1 MVWEGNLPHNTNN
14 PPMEAPVHPARQGWN
29 RTSAYQGIPT
39 SVELVDNSFKEQVN
53 RFVNEFKLM
62 SMAAATNGSNHI
74 SISFDRIKA
83 LAPSIDIDEL
93 SSEFDVRGYK
103 TEKLEESLKIS
114 W

>member
-62 SMAAATNGSNHI
+62 SMSAATLSNHNQRQRKK
-74 SISFDRIKA
+74 SLMLRTLNS
-83 LAPSIDIDEL
+83 
-93 SSEFDVRGYK
+93 
-103 TEKLEESLKIS
+103 SLKNSSSIRS
-114 W
+114 Y

>member
-1 MVWEGNLPHNTNN
+1 MVS
-14 PPMEAPVHPARQGWN
+14 ARQGWN

-53 RFVNEFKLM
+53 IFVNEFKLM
-62 SMAAATNGSNHI
+62 SMAAATNGSNYI

-103 TEKLEESLKIS
+103 TEKLGESLKIS

>member
-1 MVWEGNLPHNTNN
+1 MVS
-14 PPMEAPVHPARQGWN
+14 ARQGWD

-53 RFVNEFKLM
+53 IFVNEFKLM
-62 SMAAATNGSNHI
+62 SMSAAMNGLNYI
-74 SISFDRIKA
+74 SISFDRIKK

-93 SSEFDVRGYK
+93 SHELDIRGYK
-103 TEKLEESLKIS
+103 IEELGESLKIS

>member
-1 MVWEGNLPHNTNN
+1 
-14 PPMEAPVHPARQGWN
+14 MEAPVRPARQGWN

-53 RFVNEFKLM
+53 RFVSEFKLM
-62 SMAAATNGSNHI
+62 SMSAAMNGLNYI
-74 SISFDRIKA
+74 FISFDRIKT

-93 SSEFDVRGYK
+93 SHEFDIRGYK
-103 TEKLEESLKIS
+103 TEELGESLKIS

>member
-1 MVWEGNLPHNTNN
+1 MVS
-14 PPMEAPVHPARQGWN
+14 ARQGWN

-53 RFVNEFKLM
+53 IFVNEFKLM
-62 SMAAATNGSNHI
+62 SMSAAMNGLNYI
-74 SISFDRIKA
+74 SISFDRIKK

-93 SSEFDVRGYK
+93 SYELDIRGYK
-103 TEKLEESLKIS
+103 IEELGESLKIS

>member
-14 PPMEAPVHPARQGWN
+14 PPTEAPVHPARQGWN

-53 RFVNEFKLM
+53 EFKLM
-62 SMAAATNGSNHI
+62 SMAAAMNGLNYI

-103 TEKLEESLKIS
+103 TEKLGESLKIS

>member
-1 MVWEGNLPHNTNN
+1 MVS
-14 PPMEAPVHPARQGWN
+14 ARQGWN
-29 RTSAYQGIPT
+29 RVSAYQGIPT

-62 SMAAATNGSNHI
+62 SMSAAMNGSNHI
-74 SISFDRIKA
+74 SISFERIRA

-93 SSEFDVRGYK
+93 SREFDIRGYK
-103 TEKLEESLKIS
+103 TEKLGESLKIS

>member
-1 MVWEGNLPHNTNN
+1 
-14 PPMEAPVHPARQGWN
+14 
-29 RTSAYQGIPT
+29 
-39 SVELVDNSFKEQVN
+39 
-53 RFVNEFKLM
+53 M
-62 SMAAATNGSNHI
+62 SMAAAMNGLNYI

-103 TEKLEESLKIS
+103 TEKLGESLKIS